1 MSIEILQR
9 QPGSVCALCGVCC
22 TEKGYNGNVRTGI
35 DCTHLLLQVLHLCI
49 FAYDNK
55 MFVCLGVSV
64 FACLFVCR

>member
-9 QPGSVCALCGVCC
+9 QCLCSVWSVHRK
-22 TEKGYNGNVRTGI
+22 KGYNGNVRTGI
-35 DCTHLLLQVLHLCI
+35 DCKHLLIQVLHLCI

-64 FACLFVCR
+64 FARLFVCR

>member
-9 QPGSVCALCGVCC
+9 QPGSVCALCGVC

-35 DCTHLLLQVLHLCI
+35 DCTHLLIQVLHLCI
-49 FAYDNK
+49 FAYGNK

-64 FACLFVCR
+64 FARLFVCR

>member
-9 QPGSVCALCGVCC
+9 QPASVCALCGVC
-22 TEKGYNGNVRTGI
+22 TGKGYNGNVRTGI
-35 DCTHLLLQVLHLCI
+35 DCTHLLIQVLHLCI